1 MGTDIFRRTVIG
13 VGNPYRG
20 DDGVGL
26 SVARRLKDAGIEDV
40 TVMEQDGEAAAL
52 IETLKETD
60 MAVLIDAAQGANP
73 GTIHRFD
80 AASGKLPSHMF
91 GWSTHDMGLVDAIEL
106 ARALEQLPARCI
118 VYAIEGESFED
129 GAPLSPPAEAA
140 AAEVERRVR
149 EEFLSANNASHR
161 S

>member
-1 MGTDIFRRTVIG
+1 MGTDTFRRTVIG

-20 DDGVGL
+20 DDGVGVL
-26 SVARRLKDAGIEDV
+26 VARRLRDAGIEDV

-52 IETLKETD
+52 IEALKEMD

-73 GTIHRFD
+73 GAIHRFD

-91 GWSTHDMGLVDAIEL
+91 SWSTHDMG
-106 ARALEQLPARCI
+106 
-118 VYAIEGESFED
+118 YAIEGESFEA
-129 GAPLSPPAEAA
+129 GAPLSPPVEAA

-149 EEFLSANNASHR
+149 EEFLPASGASNR